1 MNLLHVQNVLKR
13 LGASKPSGKQTS
25 SDAERSFSLRI
36 PVFTME
42 KGSEMVIVG
51 ESGSGKTTLLNL
63 IAGII
68 TPDEGSITLNGTE
81 ISILSEA
88 KRDRFR
94 AINIGC
100 VYQTFNLL
108 QGLTA
113 KENVLTATMFAE
125 KSSNAEERCTMLLS
139 RLGLK
144 EKMHR
149 RPRELSIGEQQRVAV
164 ARALVNT
171 PALILA
177 DEPTA
182 SVDARNART
191 VIDTMR
197 ELAHDEGTSILAI
210 THDASVQ
217 AMFPESIA
225 IGDIVHV

>member
-1 MNLLHVQNVLKR
+1 MSLLHLQNVVKR
-13 LGASKPSGKQTS
+13 LGSGKPAGTES
-25 SDAERSFSLRI
+25 SEIERSFSLRI
-36 PVFTME
+36 PTFTLS

-51 ESGSGKTTLLNL
+51 ESGAGKTTLLNL

-68 TPDEGSITLNGTE
+68 TPDEGSIMLNGTD
-81 ISILSEA
+81 ITTLSEA

-94 AINIGC
+94 AAHVGC
-100 VYQTFNLL
+100 IYQTFNLL

-113 KENVLTATMFAE
+113 RENVLAATMFAG
-125 KSSNAEERCTMLLS
+125 KKDNAEERSMMLLA

-164 ARALVNT
+164 ARALVNA
-171 PALILA
+171 PALVLA

-182 SVDARNART
+182 SVDARNAQT

-197 ELAHDEGTSILAI
+197 ELAHDEGTSILTI
-210 THDASVQ
+210 THDAAVQ
-217 AMFPESIA
+217 TMFLTSMA
-225 IGDIVHV
+225 IGDIVQR

>member
-1 MNLLHVQNVLKR
+1 MSLLHLQNVVKR
-13 LGASKPSGKQTS
+13 LGSDKPVGKESSGT
-25 SDAERSFSLRI
+25 ERSFSLRI
-36 PVFTME
+36 PTFTLS

-68 TPDEGSITLNGTE
+68 TPDEGAVMLNGTD
-81 ISILSEA
+81 IATLSEA

-94 AINIGC
+94 AAHVGC

-113 KENVLTATMFAE
+113 RENVLAATMFSG
-125 KSSNAEERCTMLLS
+125 KKNNAEERATMLLA

-171 PALILA
+171 PALVLA

-197 ELAHDEGTSILAI
+197 ELAHDESTSILTI
-210 THDASVQ
+210 THDAAVQ
-217 AMFPESIA
+217 AMFPISVA
-225 IGDIVHV
+225 ISDIVQR

>member
-1 MNLLHVQNVLKR
+1 MSLLHLQNVVKR
-13 LGASKPSGKQTS
+13 LGSDKPAGEES
-25 SDAERSFSLRI
+25 SDRGRSFSLRI
-36 PVFTME
+36 PTFALS

-51 ESGSGKTTLLNL
+51 ESGSGKTTLLHL

-68 TPDEGSITLNGTE
+68 TPDEGSIMLNGTD
-81 ISILSEA
+81 IATLSEA

-94 AINIGC
+94 AAHVGC

-113 KENVLTATMFAE
+113 RENVLAATMFSG
-125 KSSNAEERCTMLLS
+125 KKDNAEERSMMLLA

-164 ARALVNT
+164 ARALVNA
-171 PALILA
+171 PALVLA

-210 THDASVQ
+210 THDAAVQ
-217 AMFPESIA
+217 AMFPTSVA
-225 IGDIVHV
+225 IGDIVQR

>member
-1 MNLLHVQNVLKR
+1 MSLLHLQNVVKR
-13 LGASKPSGKQTS
+13 LGSDKPAGKES
-25 SDAERSFSLRI
+25 SETEHSFSLRI
-36 PVFTME
+36 PTFTLS

-51 ESGSGKTTLLNL
+51 ESGSGKTTLLHL

-68 TPDEGSITLNGTE
+68 TPDEGSIMLNGTD
-81 ISILSEA
+81 IATLSEA

-94 AINIGC
+94 AAHVGC

-113 KENVLTATMFAE
+113 RENVLAATMFSG
-125 KSSNAEERCTMLLS
+125 KKDNAEERSMMLLA

-164 ARALVNT
+164 ARALVNA
-171 PALILA
+171 PALVLA

-197 ELAHDEGTSILAI
+197 ELAHDEGTSILVI
-210 THDASVQ
+210 THDAAVQ
-217 AMFPESIA
+217 AMFPTSVA
-225 IGDIVHV
+225 IGDIVQR

>member
-1 MNLLHVQNVLKR
+1 MSLLHLQNVVKR
-13 LGASKPSGKQTS
+13 LGSDKPVGKESSG
-25 SDAERSFSLRI
+25 AERSFSLHI
-36 PVFTME
+36 PTFTLS

-68 TPDEGSITLNGTE
+68 TPDEGAIMLNGTD
-81 ISILSEA
+81 IATLSEA

-94 AINIGC
+94 AAHVGC

-113 KENVLTATMFAE
+113 RENVLAATMFAG
-125 KSSNAEERCTMLLS
+125 KKNNAEERATMLLA

-144 EKMHR
+144 DKMHR

-171 PALILA
+171 PALVLA

-197 ELAHDEGTSILAI
+197 ELAHDEGTSILTI
-210 THDASVQ
+210 THDAAVQ
-217 AMFPESIA
+217 AMFPVSVA
-225 IGDIVHV
+225 IGDIVQR

>member
-1 MNLLHVQNVLKR
+1 MNLLHVQNVVKR
-13 LGASKPSGKQTS
+13 LGANKPSSRQTL
-25 SDAERSFSLRI
+25 SDTERSFSLQI

-42 KGSEMVIVG
+42 KGAEMVIVG

-68 TPDEGSITLNGTE
+68 TPDEGSIMLNGTD
-81 ISILSEA
+81 ISTLSEA

-113 KENVLTATMFAE
+113 RENVLTATMFAE
-125 KSSNAEERCTMLLS
+125 RRDNAEERCAMLLS

-217 AMFPESIA
+217 AMFPVSIA

>member
-13 LGASKPSGKQTS
+13 LGASKPSDKQTP

-68 TPDEGSITLNGTE
+68 TPDEGSIMLNGTE
-81 ISILSEA
+81 ISMLSEA

-113 KENVLTATMFAE
+113 RENVLTATMFAE
-125 KSSNAEERCTMLLS
+125 KRGNAEERCTMLLS

-210 THDASVQ
+210 THDVAVQ
-217 AMFPESIA
+217 AMFPMSVA

>member
-1 MNLLHVQNVLKR
+1 MSLLHLQNVVKR
-13 LGASKPSGKQTS
+13 LGSDKPTGKES
-25 SDAERSFSLRI
+25 SETERSFSLRI
-36 PVFTME
+36 PTFTLS

-51 ESGSGKTTLLNL
+51 ESGSGKTTLLHL

-68 TPDEGSITLNGTE
+68 TPDEGSIMLNGTD
-81 ISILSEA
+81 IATLPEA

-94 AINIGC
+94 AAHVGC

-113 KENVLTATMFAE
+113 RENVLAATMFSG
-125 KSSNAEERCTMLLS
+125 KKDNAEERSMMLLA

-164 ARALVNT
+164 ARALVNA
-171 PALILA
+171 PALVLA

-197 ELAHDEGTSILAI
+197 ELAHDEGTSILVI
-210 THDASVQ
+210 THDAAVQ
-217 AMFPESIA
+217 AMFPTSVA
-225 IGDIVHV
+225 IGDIVQR

>member
-42 KGSEMVIVG
+42 KGAEMVIVG

-68 TPDEGSITLNGTE
+68 TPDEGSIMLNGTE

-94 AINIGC
+94 AINVGC

-125 KSSNAEERCTMLLS
+125 KRGNAEERCAMLLS

>member
-1 MNLLHVQNVLKR
+1 MNLLHVQNVVKR
-13 LGASKPSGKQTS
+13 LGASKPSSRQTL
-25 SDAERSFSLRI
+25 SDTERSFSLQI

-42 KGSEMVIVG
+42 KGAEMVIVG

-68 TPDEGSITLNGTE
+68 TPDEGSIMLNGTD
-81 ISILSEA
+81 ISTLSEA

-113 KENVLTATMFAE
+113 RENVLTATMFAE
-125 KSSNAEERCTMLLS
+125 KRGNAEERCAMLLS

-217 AMFPESIA
+217 AMFPVSIA

>member
-68 TPDEGSITLNGTE
+68 TPDAGSIMLNGTD
-81 ISILSEA
+81 ISTLSEA

-94 AINIGC
+94 AITIGC

-113 KENVLTATMFAE
+113 RENVLTATMFAE
-125 KSSNAEERCTMLLS
+125 RRDNAEERCAMLLS

-191 VIDTMR
+191 VIETMR

-210 THDASVQ
+210 THDAAVQ

>member
-1 MNLLHVQNVLKR
+1 MNLLHVRNVLKL
-13 LGASKPSGKQTS
+13 LGAGKPSGKQTS

-68 TPDEGSITLNGTE
+68 TPDEGSIMLNGTE
-81 ISILSEA
+81 ISTLSEA

-113 KENVLTATMFAE
+113 RENVLTATMFAE
-125 KSSNAEERCTMLLS
+125 KRGNAEERCVMLLS

>member
-1 MNLLHVQNVLKR
+1 MSLLHLQNVVKR
-13 LGASKPSGKQTS
+13 LGSDKPVGKES

-36 PVFTME
+36 PTFTLS

-68 TPDEGSITLNGTE
+68 TPDEGAIMLNGTD
-81 ISILSEA
+81 ITTLSEA

-94 AINIGC
+94 AAHVGC

-113 KENVLTATMFAE
+113 RENVLAATMFAG
-125 KSSNAEERCTMLLS
+125 KKNNAEERATMLLA

-171 PALILA
+171 PALVLA

-197 ELAHDEGTSILAI
+197 ELAHDEGTSILTI
-210 THDASVQ
+210 THDAAVQ
-217 AMFPESIA
+217 AMFPVSVA
-225 IGDIVHV
+225 IGDIVQR

>member
-1 MNLLHVQNVLKR
+1 MSLLHLQNVVKR
-13 LGASKPSGKQTS
+13 LGSDKPVGKES

-36 PVFTME
+36 PTFTLS

-68 TPDEGSITLNGTE
+68 TPDEGAIMLNGTD
-81 ISILSEA
+81 ITTLSEA

-94 AINIGC
+94 AAHVGC

-113 KENVLTATMFAE
+113 RENVLAATMFAG
-125 KSSNAEERCTMLLS
+125 KKNNAEERATMLLA

-164 ARALVNT
+164 ARALVNA
-171 PALILA
+171 PALVLA

-197 ELAHDEGTSILAI
+197 ELAHDEGTSILTI
-210 THDASVQ
+210 THDAAVQ
-217 AMFPESIA
+217 AMFPVSVA
-225 IGDIVHV
+225 IGDIVQR

>member
-13 LGASKPSGKQTS
+13 LGASKPSDKQTP

-68 TPDEGSITLNGTE
+68 TPDEGSIILNGTE
-81 ISILSEA
+81 ISTLSEA

-113 KENVLTATMFAE
+113 RENVLTATMFAE
-125 KSSNAEERCTMLLS
+125 KRGHAEERCVMLLS

-210 THDASVQ
+210 THDVAVQ
-217 AMFPESIA
+217 AMFPMSIA